1 MVNKVKTTPCL
12 GEKKAKRTNY
22 QRCCIDKQNKQNKID
37 LEKVYKMLWKN
48 KRNQRNINL
57 DKDLVKANFKG
68 FERLLT
74 DKIKE
79 QQKHQEESEE
89 KY

>member
-1 MVNKVKTTPCL
+1 M
-12 GEKKAKRTNY
+12 
-22 QRCCIDKQNKQNKID
+22 
-37 LEKVYKMLWKN
+37 EKVYKMLWKN